1 MIYVVGYHEVPDKAM
16 SRFSPA
22 FQIEDRSREEIV
34 IPPNSSEEGGHSN
47 ATVSAADNSMV
58 MKYLSS
64 DVKFTITVAL
74 SLITIVAVVYY
85 FPKVSVIMSS
95 LWYLLSNGH
104 SIYWL

>member
-22 FQIEDRSREEIV
+22 FQIEDRSKEAIV
-34 IPPNSSEEGGHSN
+34 IPPNSSEEGSHSN
-47 ATVSAADNSMV
+47 ATVSSTDNSMV

-95 LWYLLSNGH
+95 L
-104 SIYWL
+104 

>member
-1 MIYVVGYHEVPDKAM
+1 M

-34 IPPNSSEEGGHSN
+34 IPPNSSEEGSHSN

-64 DVKFTITVAL
+64 DVKFSITVAL

-85 FPKVSVIMSS
+85 FPKVCFTYIVTVITYVKWS
-95 LWYLLSNGH
+95 
-104 SIYWL
+104 

>member
-85 FPKVSVIMSS
+85 FPKVSFIYIVIVISCVKWS
-95 LWYLLSNGH
+95 
-104 SIYWL
+104 